1 MTPDQLSRIREEI
14 TREGVMICFN
24 GAFVHSIIEELGNAL
39 RRYLQAQEEEKKS
52 FALDA
57 FSVYIEQAQNIR
69 NYLARKRFTD
79 AAAASAIIV
88 IARRG
93 DHYVVS
99 SGNVVDGE
107 DRTALAARLEQIRSA
122 DAAELRKLF
131 KERLRSGRRE
141 PEGGAGI
148 GLIEVARRCTEP
160 LQYAFHPVE
169 GGRSFFCLTAVV

>member
-24 GAFVHSIIEELGNAL
+24 GTFVHSIIEELGNAL
-39 RRYLQAQEEEKKS
+39 RRYLQEQEEQKS
-52 FALDA
+52 AALDV

-69 NYLARKRFTD
+69 NYLARKKFTD
-79 AAAASAIIV
+79 ATSASAIIV

-93 DHYVVS
+93 ERYVVS

-107 DRTALAARLEQIRSA
+107 DQAALTAQLEQVRSA

-131 KERLRSGRRE
+131 KEKLRSGTRD
-141 PEGGAGI
+141 PAGGAGM
-148 GLIEVARRCTEP
+148 GLIEVARRCAEP

-169 GGRSFFCLTAVV
+169 GGRSFFCLTAVI